1 MLERVLSQKIVKR
14 LCDHGI
20 VDSAESNAYVYAYEL
35 LISSVISV
43 LIVFILSYICG
54 NVWYSVFFLVGFIPL
69 RIYIGGYHAS
79 SHFNCYLAFSSAF
92 LASVILSC
100 RIKATY
106 RFRLITTFILFT
118 IAFLCA
124 PIEAE
129 NKHLTVEKRKKYR
142 FIGICLAGF
151 DVILAAINIVPYLK
165 FATVY
170 YFSKWAVVVFAL
182 IPCFTRKIR
191 K

>member
-1 MLERVLSQKIVKR
+1 MAKYTVAVCDDEKEDLSFIVRKITEY
-14 LCDHGI
+14 DTH
-20 VDSAESNAYVYAYEL
+20 
-35 LISSVISV
+35 SS
-43 LIVFILSYICG
+43 
-54 NVWYSVFFLVGFIPL
+54 L
-69 RIYIGGYHAS
+69 RS
-79 SHFNCYLAFSSAF
+79 
-92 LASVILSC
+92 
-100 RIKATY
+100 KPTQ
-106 RFRLITTFILFT
+106 
-118 IAFLCA
+118 
-124 PIEAE
+124 IEAE
-129 NKHLTVEKRKKYR
+129 NKHLTVEKREKYR

>member
-1 MLERVLSQKIVKR
+1 M
-14 LCDHGI
+14 CGI
-20 VDSAESNAYVYAYEL
+20 Q
-35 LISSVISV
+35 
-43 LIVFILSYICG
+43 C
-54 NVWYSVFFLVGFIPL
+54 FFLLDLFHSG
-69 RIYIGGYHAS
+69 YIGGYHAS

-129 NKHLTVEKRKKYR
+129 NKHLTVEKREKYR